1 MSPSLRTLLPQR
13 SEQAAGGKVT
23 ARPARPVAQA
33 AAKPA
38 SPARENR
45 FVRFYRETESEL
57 KKVVWPTRQEWTNLT
72 LIVVVVTVA
81 VGAFLGVVDLI
92 FEKLILLIR

>member
-1 MSPSLRTLLPQR
+1 VSPSLRALLPQR
-13 SEQAAGGKVT
+13 SEQAAGGKAA

-45 FVRFYRETESEL
+45 LVRFYRETESEL
-57 KKVVWPTRQEWTNLT
+57 KKVVWPTRKEWTNLT
-72 LIVVVVTVA
+72 LVVVVTTVGM
-81 VGAFLGVVDLI
+81 GAFLGIVDFI
-92 FEKLILLIR
+92 FERLILLIR